1 VKFNGFNLKQF
12 FFKMVI
18 KVVFFSFGK
27 QHLYTKYHPFTNPVA
42 RTKVAINFIS
52 IITLLILMQQ
62 NL

>member
-1 VKFNGFNLKQF
+1 
-12 FFKMVI
+12 MVI